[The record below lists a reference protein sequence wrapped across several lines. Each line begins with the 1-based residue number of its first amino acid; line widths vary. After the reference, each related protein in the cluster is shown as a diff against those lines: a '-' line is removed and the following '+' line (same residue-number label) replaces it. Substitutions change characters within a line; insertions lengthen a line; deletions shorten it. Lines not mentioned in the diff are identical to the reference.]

1 MGKWKPGRGISRGG
15 SLEGSPV
22 RTLGLERGKCMET
35 GDLEKT
41 LQGLGS
47 KAGFGGMMGW
57 GTGEGPCEGRVRR
70 KEQGRSL
77 AGWEGLKHQ
86 KMGLED

>member
-1 MGKWKPGRGISRGG
+1 
-15 SLEGSPV
+15 
-22 RTLGLERGKCMET
+22 
-35 GDLEKT
+35 
-41 LQGLGS
+41 
-47 KAGFGGMMGW
+47 MGW

-77 AGWEGLKHQ
+77 GGWEGLKHQ

>member
-1 MGKWKPGRGISRGG
+1 MMEEGIYRDMENWNRNFKG
-15 SLEGSPV
+15 
-22 RTLGLERGKCMET
+22 RTLGLEKGNQWRQEAWK
-35 GDLEKT
+35 KN

-47 KAGFGGMMGW
+47 KGGFGGIMGW
-57 GTGEGPCEGRVRR
+57 GTGEGPCGGRVRR

-86 KMGLED
+86 KMGL